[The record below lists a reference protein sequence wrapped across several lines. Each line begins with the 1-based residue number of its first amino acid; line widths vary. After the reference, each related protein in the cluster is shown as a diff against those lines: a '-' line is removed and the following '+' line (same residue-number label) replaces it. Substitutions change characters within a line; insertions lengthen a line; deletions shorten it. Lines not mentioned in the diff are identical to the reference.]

1 MVVNTC
7 TLSDWMFSFIE
18 YKEKLFLK
26 LKIYYV
32 TFIKVQQVFWIEKQD
47 KKKTT
52 RFDLARLQIHYF
64 IQYEI
69 IFTFIFLVNLII
81 EILYIKY
88 ELVNFR
94 CFLVVVH

>member
-1 MVVNTC
+1 MIVNTC

-52 RFDLARLQIHYF
+52 RFDLARLQNNTLFHTIWDYLHIYF
-64 IQYEI
+64 SGEFNYRNI
-69 IFTFIFLVNLII
+69 I
-81 EILYIKY
+81 Y
-88 ELVNFR
+88 
-94 CFLVVVH
+94 